1 MPLFTDDD
9 GVERV
14 VHAWRIAR
22 AGDDTQSSAIGKGQ
36 EERR

>member
-9 GVERV
+9 GVERI
-14 VHAWRIAR
+14 VHAWRIA
-22 AGDDTQSSAIGKGQ
+22 GDDNRAVRAME